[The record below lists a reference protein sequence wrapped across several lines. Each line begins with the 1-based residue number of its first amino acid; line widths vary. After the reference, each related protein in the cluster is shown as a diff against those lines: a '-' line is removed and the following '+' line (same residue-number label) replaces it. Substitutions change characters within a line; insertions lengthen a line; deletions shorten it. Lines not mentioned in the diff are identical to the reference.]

1 MAGWS
6 PEEGEAVFYR
16 HLHGTVYPA
25 LPAAAW
31 MSISLTA
38 SFLLFHSCILPGQ
51 IYIHIHRGGDL
62 EMFVEKWNLKIS
74 SFFCRKHSMQLQFL
88 FIICLLIVRLSRI
101 SCAGEV
107 FETASNTLLGVPA
120 CLHPVLQCLD
130 SEFPF
135 CLQCLISAHAYIRR
149 QQVMAQALGVSSIL
163 MGDHRLSSR
172 LLASIWHISGCFRHL
187 EE

>member
-1 MAGWS
+1 MLWEALIGFLSRGSLDRSFGSSAGFCGEQMAGWS

-38 SFLLFHSCILPGQ
+38 SFLLFRSCILPGQ

-74 SFFCRKHSMQLQFL
+74 SFFCRKHSMQL
-88 FIICLLIVRLSRI
+88 
-101 SCAGEV
+101 
-107 FETASNTLLGVPA
+107 
-120 CLHPVLQCLD
+120 
-130 SEFPF
+130 
-135 CLQCLISAHAYIRR
+135 
-149 QQVMAQALGVSSIL
+149 
-163 MGDHRLSSR
+163 
-172 LLASIWHISGCFRHL
+172 
-187 EE
+187 